1 MFNID
6 DLSCCGIKEISG
18 ISSRQDFTESFIQ
31 FIGEQGFYPATKGD
45 KGFCRF
51 LLFSQAS
58 KTPNPVRG
66 YGERFQKWI
75 RDHKFGKVT
84 STGGDV
90 KNPNSGN
97 YLKIYVWT
105 VDWEAIR
112 KWFLTDSRRLE
123 RLSHEVW

>member
-1 MFNID
+1 MLNIED
-6 DLSCCGIKEISG
+6 MSCCGIKEISG
-18 ISSRQDFTESFIQ
+18 ISSRQDFTESFIS
-31 FIGEQGFYPATKGD
+31 FIGDHGFSPRDKKD

-58 KTPNPVRG
+58 RSPNPVRG
-66 YGERFQKWI
+66 YGENFKKWI
-75 RDHKFGKVT
+75 LAHKFGKVS

-97 YLKIYVWT
+97 YLKIYIWT

-112 KWFLTDSRRLE
+112 KWFLADSRRLE
-123 RLSHEVW
+123 QLGDYLW

>member
-1 MFNID
+1 MLSID
-6 DLSCCGIKEISG
+6 DMRCCGIKEISG
-18 ISSRQDFTESFIQ
+18 LSSRQDFTNSFID
-31 FIGEQGFYPATKGD
+31 FIRVQGFYPKEKSD
-45 KGFCRF
+45 KGFCKF

-58 KTPNPVRG
+58 RTPNPVTG

-90 KNPNSGN
+90 RNPNSGN

-105 VDWEAIR
+105 VNWEAIR
-112 KWFLTDSRRLE
+112 KWFLSDSRRLE
-123 RLSHEVW
+123 RLNSIW